1 MGMGMNIV
9 LSVLLGVLV
18 IVYMLR
24 RRSRLSSDEY

>member
-1 MGMGMNIV
+1 MGMNIV
-9 LSVLLGVLV
+9 LSVVLGVLV